1 MTFTE
6 TCWEHTRDIYD
17 AIINH
22 PFNRELGKGTLS
34 KDRFTFYVQQDSL
47 YLRDFTRALAILAAK
62 ASTSEEEAD
71 LLQYARDGIA
81 VEQAL
86 HGMFFK
92 QFEIPQKHLR
102 EPACFAYTRFLLAS
116 ASIESYGIG
125 LAAVLPCFWI
135 YREVG
140 LSIAKHATTPNPY
153 MPWIETYSDETFG
166 NAVTRM
172 LAIINTAAERVGE
185 SERTDM
191 LAAYQR
197 SAEYEWMF
205 WDGAYRQ
212 EQWPLS

>member
-6 TCWEHTRDIYD
+6 TCWKETQNIYD

-22 PFNRELGKGTLS
+22 PFNIELGKGTLS
-34 KDRFTFYVQQDSL
+34 KERFTFYVQQDSL
-47 YLRDFTRALAILAAK
+47 YLRDFTRSLANLAVK
-62 ASTSEEEAD
+62 AHSSEQEAD

-92 QFEIPQKHLR
+92 QFDIPHKDIR

-116 ASIESYGIG
+116 TSIESYGIG

-140 LSIAKHATTPNPY
+140 LAIAKHATQPNPY
-153 MPWIETYSDETFG
+153 MPWIETYSDESFG
-166 NAVTRM
+166 NAVNGM
-172 LAIINTAAERVGE
+172 LAIIDATAERASDYE
-185 SERTDM
+185 RSEM
-191 LAAYQR
+191 LAAYKR
-197 SAEYEWMF
+197 SVLYEWMF
-205 WDGAYRQ
+205 WDGAYRL
-212 EQWPLS
+212 EKWPQL

>member
-1 MTFTE
+1 MTFTA
-6 TCWEHTRDIYD
+6 TCWKETQHIYD
-17 AIINH
+17 AIIDH
-22 PFNRELGKGTLS
+22 PFNVELGKGTLS
-34 KDRFTFYVQQDSL
+34 KERFTFYVQQDSL

-62 ASTSEEEAD
+62 AFSSQEEAD

-92 QFEIPQKHLR
+92 QFEIPSKDLR

-116 ASIESYGIG
+116 TSIESYGIG

-140 LSIAKHATTPNPY
+140 LSIAKHATSPNPY
-153 MPWIETYSDETFG
+153 MPWIETYSDESFG
-166 NAVTRM
+166 TAVKGM
-172 LAIINTAAERVGE
+172 LAIIDTTAERVGAA
-185 SERTDM
+185 ERKEM
-191 LAAYQR
+191 LAAYRR

-212 EQWPLS
+212 EQWPLL